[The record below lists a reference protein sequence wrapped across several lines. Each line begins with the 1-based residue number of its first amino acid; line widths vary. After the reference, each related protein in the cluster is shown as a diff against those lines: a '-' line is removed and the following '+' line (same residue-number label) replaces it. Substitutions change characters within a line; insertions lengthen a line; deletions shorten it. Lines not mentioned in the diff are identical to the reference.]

1 LHRTDL
7 EAPGGGS
14 GNIKKSR
21 GGDKGHTI
29 SLKAVVHL
37 GHMLWALMTKKKK
50 KTAIFRAMSQV
61 ESVGGERRM
70 IEIKSPFKF
79 RA

>member
-1 LHRTDL
+1 MSYGR
-7 EAPGGGS
+7 GGTWWW
-14 GNIKKSR
+14 KWECLKSW
-21 GGDKGHTI
+21 GGDKGRTI
-29 SLKAVVHL
+29 SLQAAVHL